1 MAKIVIIGAGG
12 VGNVVAKKCA
22 MHSEVFTDI
31 WLASRTVSKCEAIA
45 KEVRE
50 LTGVE
55 IRTAQVDADSVPALV
70 ELLDRVK
77 PALVINVAL
86 PYQDLTIMDACL
98 ECGVH
103 YMDTANYEPEDTAH
117 FEYSWQWAYQ
127 DRFRQKGLMALL
139 GCGFDP
145 GVTNIFCAYL
155 QKHEFDTIETI
166 DILDCNAGDHG
177 HPFATNFNPEINI
190 REVTQVVRHWRDGQ
204 WLETPPIMDDAC
216 VHFSFDYPVA
226 GPRESYL
233 LYHEEMESLVKHI
246 KGLKR
251 IRFWMTFGQPY
262 LTHLKVLENVGMTR
276 IDEVEFEGQKIVPI
290 RFLKALLPDPGSLG
304 SNYTGKTVIGCI
316 VKGTKDGREKCR
328 YIYNVC
334 DHAECFGEVQSQA
347 VSYTT
352 GVPAMIGAMMMVKK
366 VWQGEGVYNVEQL
379 DPDAFMEALNSNGL
393 PWQIVD
399 FHGSLPE

>member
-1 MAKIVIIGAGG
+1 MSRILIIGAGG

-22 MHSEVFTDI
+22 MQNEVFTDI
-31 WLASRTVSKCEAIA
+31 WLASRTLSKCDEISRQV
-45 KEVRE
+45 KE
-50 LTGVE
+50 LLGVK
-55 IRTAQVDADSVPALV
+55 ITTAQVDADITKELV
-70 ELLDRVK
+70 QLFKKCK
-77 PALVINVAL
+77 PELVINVAL

-98 ECGVH
+98 AYGVN
-103 YMDTANYEPEDTAH
+103 YLDTANYEPEDTAH

-127 DRFRQKGLMALL
+127 ERFKEKGLMALL

-145 GVTNIFCAYL
+145 GVTNIFCSYAAKNL
-155 QKHEFDTIETI
+155 FDTIETI

-190 REVTQVVRHWRDGQ
+190 REVTQAVRHYRDGQ
-204 WLETPPIMDDAC
+204 WVETPAILEDDC

-251 IRFWMTFGQPY
+251 VRFWMTFGQPY

-276 IDEVEFEGQKIVPI
+276 IDEVEFEGRKIIPI

-304 SNYTGKTVIGCI
+304 SNYEGKTVIGCI
-316 VKGTKDGREKCR
+316 IKGKKDGKELQK

-334 DHAECFGEVQSQA
+334 DHAEAYKEVQSQA

-352 GVPAMIGAMMMVKK
+352 GVPAMIGAMMMVKGLWK
-366 VWQGEGVYNVEQL
+366 GQGVYNVEQL
-379 DPDAFMEALNSNGL
+379 DPDLFMEELNKNGL
-393 PWQIVD
+393 PWQVED
-399 FHGSLPE
+399 FDGELPE